1 MKLMLRKPIQLRIA
15 VNLQQQVIGPR
26 CDQDTAAN

>member
-1 MKLMLRKPIQLRIA
+1 MKLMLRQLIKLRIA
-15 VNLQQQVIGPR
+15 VNLQQQVTGPH